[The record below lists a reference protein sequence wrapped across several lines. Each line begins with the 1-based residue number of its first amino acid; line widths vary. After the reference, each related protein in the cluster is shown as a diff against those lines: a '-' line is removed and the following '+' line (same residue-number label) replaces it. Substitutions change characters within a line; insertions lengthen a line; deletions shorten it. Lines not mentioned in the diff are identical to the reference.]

1 MSAVFSSRGQSGASS
16 PAVATRRRFVFA
28 ALTGFSFLGLA
39 ALMFAAMRRGGGLP
53 VEGVMLA
60 LFLVTL
66 PWLVIGFW
74 NAVIGLLLMRF
85 SRDPVAA
92 VNPMLADEASDSPV
106 ETSTAILVCLRNEE
120 IDGVALSVETMLEG
134 LLREGALAHFH
145 LYLLSDSS
153 WPEIIAQEERLA
165 CSLQARW
172 GGDIAVTYR
181 RRADNHAFK
190 SGNISDFCQRWGQG
204 HDFAL
209 VLDADSF
216 MEAPA
221 ILRLVRLMQRHERV
235 GILQS
240 LVVGLPTMSAFARIF
255 QFGMR
260 LGMRSYTLGSAWWQ
274 GDCGP
279 YWGHNALLRL
289 KPFMEHCHL
298 PELGGRG
305 PLSGPILSHDQV
317 EAVMMRRAGYE
328 VRVLPVEGGSFEQNP
343 PDLVEFIRRDLR
355 WCHGNMQYLKLL
367 TMKGLRPVSRMQ
379 LVLAILMF
387 VGSPAWVAF
396 MVLSAGLF
404 FLYDDYLN
412 QFDPALGA
420 VLFVSVMSMVFA
432 PKFATVFDILATRE
446 RRQAFGGAARIV
458 AGVAGEIVFSMLLA
472 PVMAIA
478 HTVFLAKLAMGRG
491 GTWSA
496 QARQLHTVP
505 YASAIRRLWPQT
517 LFGALG
523 VTWFANVAA
532 FAVLPALP
540 VILGPLLSVPFTRI
554 TASPFWG
561 RVALLSGLWR
571 IPEETDPSGDL
582 VRLGLPALP
591 AAKSQEPYGEPAYV
605 EAPAAE

>member
-1 MSAVFSSRGQSGASS
+1 MSAVSSSRGQSGAPS
-16 PAVATRRRFVFA
+16 PAGIARRRLVFA
-28 ALTGFSFLGLA
+28 MLAGLSFAGLA
-39 ALMFAAMRRGGGLP
+39 VLMFAAMRRGGVLP

-74 NAVIGLLLMRF
+74 NAAIGLLLMRF
-85 SRDPVAA
+85 SRDPAVA
-92 VNPMLADEASDSPV
+92 VNPMLADDVRDTPL

-153 WPEIIAQEERLA
+153 WPEIIADEERLA
-165 CSLQARW
+165 RSLQARW
-172 GGDIAVTYR
+172 GGDVGVTYR
-181 RRADNHAFK
+181 RRENNHAFK

-289 KPFMEHCHL
+289 KPFTEHCHL
-298 PELGGRG
+298 PELGGKG

-367 TMKGLRPVSRMQ
+367 AMKGLRPVSRMQ

-404 FLYDDYLN
+404 LFYDDYLG
-412 QFDPALGA
+412 QFDPVLGA
-420 VLFVSVMSMVFA
+420 TLFASVMTMVFA
-432 PKFATVFDILATRE
+432 PKFATVADILVTRE
-446 RRQAFGGAARIV
+446 RRQAFGGALRIV
-458 AGVAGEIVFSMLLA
+458 AGVAGEVVISMLLA

-478 HTVFLAKLAMGRG
+478 HTVFLAKLALGRG

-505 YASAIRRLWPQT
+505 YASAVRRLWPQT
-517 LFGALG
+517 LFGAAGLA
-523 VTWFANVAA
+523 WFADVSAL
-532 FAVLPALP
+532 AVLPALP
-540 VILGPLLSVPFTRI
+540 VVLGPLLAIPFTRI

-561 RVALLSGLWR
+561 RVALASGLWR
-571 IPEETDPSGDL
+571 IPEETEPASDL
-582 VRLGLPALP
+582 LRLGLPALP
-591 AAKSQEPYGEPAYV
+591 SAEPQALYGEAAYA